1 MDPKGVA
8 CLSEG
13 NPSNEGGIT
22 SLSSKRDQ
30 ADYQANSRLRQML
43 SANDIKHFS
52 AQWVIKLLAFGLKK
66 MQFYSQGM
74 SKHCKEPRFLGN

>member
-22 SLSSKRDQ
+22 SLGSKRDQ
-30 ADYQANSRLRQML
+30 ADYKANSRLRQML
-43 SANDIKHFS
+43 SANDIKHIS
-52 AQWVIKLLAFGLKK
+52 LHSG
-66 MQFYSQGM
+66 
-74 SKHCKEPRFLGN
+74 